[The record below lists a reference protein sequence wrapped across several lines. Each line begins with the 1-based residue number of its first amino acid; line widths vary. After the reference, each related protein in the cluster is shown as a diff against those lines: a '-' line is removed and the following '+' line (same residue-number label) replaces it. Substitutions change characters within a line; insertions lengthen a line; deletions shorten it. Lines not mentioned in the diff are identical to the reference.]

1 MHAKNSKPSKTSKN
15 SRAGKRLRSR
25 PRVGI
30 TGTNPAQL
38 KNYIEAV
45 EAAGAEAVPLY
56 ADAPRPSEEVIRRLD
71 ALILSGGDDIDP
83 TEYGEAARDGM
94 RVKIDAARDAL
105 ELPLTRLALQRDLP
119 VLGICRGI
127 QTLNVALGGT
137 LHQDVVEAGLVR
149 NSHQQRTFTPSP
161 PEDAGT
167 HPVHITQ
174 QSRLQE
180 IAGTPRLDVNTFH
193 HQAVDRVAPDL
204 VVTARS
210 VEKIGP
216 GLIEAVEM
224 PGRRFVVA
232 VQWHPERMWKREGAA
247 ARLFAALVRAA
258 SRARV
263 G

>member
-1 MHAKNSKPSKTSKN
+1 VHAKNSGIGGRP
-15 SRAGKRLRSR
+15 RAR

-56 ADAPRPSEEVIRRLD
+56 SDAPRPPEEVLGSLD
-71 ALILSGGDDIDP
+71 ALVLSGGDDIDP
-83 TEYGEAARDGM
+83 AEYGEPARDGM
-94 RVKIDAARDAL
+94 QVNVDAARDAL
-105 ELPLTRLALQRDLP
+105 ELPLTRLALGRDLP

-137 LHQDVVEAGLVR
+137 LHQDVVEAGLAR
-149 NSHQQRTFTPSP
+149 NSHQQRTFTPPP
-161 PEDAGT
+161 PEDAAV
-167 HPVHITQ
+167 HPVQITP

-180 IAGTPRLDVNTFH
+180 IAGTRRLDVNTFH

-210 VEKIGP
+210 VEQTGP

-224 PGRRFVVA
+224 PSRRFVVA
-232 VQWHPERMWKREGAA
+232 VQWHPERMWKRGGAA
-247 ARLFAALVRAA
+247 ARLFAAFVGAA